1 MVNNMHIDWVRVA
14 TAVAVALLLGLF
26 WWGVISAF
34 VHP

>member
-1 MVNNMHIDWVRVA
+1 VA

-26 WWGVISAF
+26 WWGVVSAL